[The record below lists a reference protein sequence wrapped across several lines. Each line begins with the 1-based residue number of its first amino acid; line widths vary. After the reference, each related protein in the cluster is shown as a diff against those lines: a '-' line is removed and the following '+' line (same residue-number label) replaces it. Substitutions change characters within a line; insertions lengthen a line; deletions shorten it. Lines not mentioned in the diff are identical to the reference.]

1 MVLREQWRLGPGTYR
16 LRLRLAETRAPRD
29 PKRKPMDVRVNGR
42 EVISGLDIAG
52 RAGGFFR
59 ALDLDVA
66 EIRPQNGV
74 IEVRFIAA
82 PGGEATVQAM
92 EIIPCP

>member
-1 MVLREQWRLGPGTYR
+1 MTVGPGAYR
-16 LRLRLAETRAPRD
+16 VRLRLAETRSPSD
-29 PKRKPMDVRVNGR
+29 PKRKPMTVSVNGR
-42 EVISGLDIAG
+42 EVIAGLDIAA
-52 RAGGFFR
+52 RAGGLFR

-66 EIRPQNGV
+66 QIRPKNGV

-82 PGGEATVQAM
+82 PGGEATVGAM